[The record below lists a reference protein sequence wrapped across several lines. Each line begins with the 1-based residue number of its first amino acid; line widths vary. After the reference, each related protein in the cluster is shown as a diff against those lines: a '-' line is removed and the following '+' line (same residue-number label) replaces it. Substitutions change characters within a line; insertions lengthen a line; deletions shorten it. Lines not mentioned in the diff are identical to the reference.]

1 VTSGLKFLFMDETNT
16 IRLQVEVYGLLRFI
30 MVVKDGDTSIQQLKN
45 LIEENILELYSFQS
59 KVLWMKVS
67 VFILDG
73 YLPGSTSE

>member
-1 VTSGLKFLFMDETNT
+1 MDETNT